1 MLSTVFFIINRIAPL
16 KMRHWFNFIW
26 PVISRNCDEMWTH
39 FSASCHLLHTLRTQI
54 LSPVFIFP
62 FCFSVDV
69 SVDFGYKH
77 LMLLFSKAWIQEY
90 KPFSQWFATTLN
102 TSAKTKQQQ
111 HDGSKMQSLIN
122 HYQSHDE
129 TAQAQTAERCP
140 SRTLRGKTV
149 QRSGCTCSVCLH
161 MGL

>member
-1 MLSTVFFIINRIAPL
+1 MKCGHIFLHHVTFY
-16 KMRHWFNFIW
+16 
-26 PVISRNCDEMWTH
+26 TH
-39 FSASCHLLHTLRTQI
+39 FTNSVI

-69 SVDFGYKH
+69 SVDFGSKH

-149 QRSGCTCSVCLH
+149 QRSGCSCSVCLH